1 MNRPSPPLD
10 RSTLWDAWIQARQ
23 QQSGLTPRAFLEQRG
38 EFQDE
43 DLADLELM
51 LAIEAASPP
60 SALVDAMQPE
70 GHASGVRFAGF
81 LLEESLGQGSSG
93 LVYRARRDAPDSA
106 DALRA
111 RATDAAIALKIL
123 NPLLAASPSRRDSIL
138 REAQIAGQLDHPNIV
153 RILASGMERG
163 YAWIAAEYAPGE
175 TLDAWIERPATP
187 ERRLELAIRI
197 GLQLASA
204 LQHAHQRGIVH
215 RDLKPTNLIL
225 TPEGQLKILD
235 FGLAR
240 TQGTAFSVSRTGE
253 IVGTP
258 LYMAPEQAR
267 GEAGI
272 GPATDIHAIGLI
284 LYELASGTRLST
296 EGPLHLLISQLA
308 RGGNRVRSIRLQG
321 VPRGLRPIL
330 RRALEPHPADR
341 YSDCL
346 QLAADLEDL
355 QAGKPLRIGALHPV
369 QRTVRRIRRNPGEAF
384 LGLLAAIALTFAS
397 AYLWHNQPVAITFTT
412 VDDGKRIWIND
423 EAPQISTAR
432 VLLRPGEHRYEAR
445 FADSKYGFAGTFL
458 VKPHTPTR
466 ITKILSPWYG
476 VPHTPKLPTDLTPG
490 AYAWVVLANPLPQV
504 QLLIDGT
511 DHGQQPGIAAFLLPL
526 GRHTIEAR
534 AAGQHSFRREIE
546 LSSEELCFLPFEFDS
561 VDSPWQTLIVYSP
574 FDYQLRELLIEQRD
588 LRMHVEKE
596 SLDIGERIFVR
607 KAYWGPDRDFEVGRA
622 TLRLP
627 IPPQAVDLA
636 VETVNLSWVSS
647 LGGPQEIHSH
657 MYLGFSPELQV
668 QIEPPLER
676 ADLEAGGDHAGWESL
691 ALWNVPR
698 VQLEPLRSE
707 LAHKSHLYVTAE
719 VGGCEAGEDN
729 AYSFAFRTNA
739 LPERLEDGRLVW
751 QPTLRVMFRKAA
763 Q

>member
-1 MNRPSPPLD
+1 MNDPSPPLD
-10 RSTLWDAWIQARQ
+10 RSTLWDAWIRARQ
-23 QQSGLTPRAFLEQRG
+23 QQPGLTPRAFLEQRG
-38 EFQDE
+38 EFHDE

-70 GHASGVRFAGF
+70 GHTSGVRFAGF
-81 LLEESLGQGSSG
+81 ILEESLGQGSSG
-93 LVYRARRDAPDSA
+93 LVYRARRDAPDAA
-106 DALRA
+106 DAPHA
-111 RATDAAIALKIL
+111 PATTAPIALKIL

-153 RILASGMERG
+153 RIQTSGMERG

-187 ERRLELAIRI
+187 VQRQELAIRI
-197 GLQLASA
+197 GLQLASG
-204 LQHAHQRGIVH
+204 LHHAHQRGIVH

-267 GEAGI
+267 GEGNI

-284 LYELASGTRLST
+284 LYELASGLRLST
-296 EGPLHLLISQLA
+296 AGPLHLLISQLA
-308 RGGNRVRSIRLQG
+308 RGGSRVRSIRIRN
-321 VPRGLRPIL
+321 VPVGLRPIL
-330 RRALEPHPADR
+330 RRALEPHPENR
-341 YSDCL
+341 YADCL

-355 QAGKPLRIGALHPV
+355 QAGRPLRIGALHPV
-369 QRTVRRIRRNPGEAF
+369 QRGMRKLQRDPGQAL
-384 LGLLAAIALTFAS
+384 LGLLSILVLGATGS
-397 AYLWHNQPVAITFTT
+397 YLWHNQAVAITFTT

-423 EAPQISTAR
+423 EDPQISTAR
-432 VLLRPGEHRYEAR
+432 LRLRPGEHRYEAR
-445 FADSKYGFAGTFL
+445 FPDSKYGFAGTFT
-458 VKPHTPTR
+458 VEPHRPTR

-476 VPHTPKLPTDLTPG
+476 VPHTPKLPTELTPG
-490 AYAWVVLANPLPQV
+490 AYAWVVLANPLPHI

-511 DHGQQPGIAAFLLPL
+511 DHGQQPGIATFLLPL
-526 GRHTIEAR
+526 GRHKIEAR
-534 AAGQHSFRREIE
+534 APGQQTFRTEIE
-546 LSSEELCFLPFEFDS
+546 LSNEELCFLPFEFNPVGS
-561 VDSPWQTLIVYSP
+561 LWETQIVYSP
-574 FDYQLRELLIEQRD
+574 FDYQLRDVLVEQQD

-596 SLDIGERIFVR
+596 SLGIDNRIFVR
-607 KAYWGPDRDFEVGRA
+607 KAYWGPGRDFQVGRA

-627 IPPQAVDLA
+627 IPPQAADLA
-636 VETVNLSWVSS
+636 VETVDPSWASS
-647 LGGPQEIHSH
+647 LGRPQEIHSH
-657 MYLGFSPELQV
+657 MFLGFSPEQQV
-668 QIEPPLER
+668 QVKSPLER
-676 ADLEAGGDHAGWESL
+676 ADLEAGGDSVAWESL

-698 VQLEPLRSE
+698 AQLEPLRRE
-707 LAHKSHLYVTAE
+707 LADKSHLYVTAE

-751 QPTLRVMFRKAA
+751 QPTLRVMFRVR
-763 Q
+763 